1 MTKASKILNTV
12 NKGFEKIGLMPP
24 SYNWSKTEAVDNEM
38 VKAIDKIDEF
48 QSLDEETF
56 LYTSPALRRYSI
68 CLTVSNLIVTTKR
81 IILWN
86 SYWQKKYKDS
96 LLPIISLID
105 INSIQ
110 RLKKERH
117 WTSANTFSLS
127 IQSNFITGN
136 NPYYYFS
143 SQTRKENIQLFKNQD
158 DFKLFRK
165 AIAFH
170 GLEVEEI

>member
-24 SYNWSKTEAVDNEM
+24 SYNWSKTEAVDTEM

-127 IQSNFITGN
+127 SKETMQVGGPTSW
-136 NPYYYFS
+136 S
-143 SQTRKENIQLFKNQD
+143 SQREYT
-158 DFKLFRK
+158 
-165 AIAFH
+165 
-170 GLEVEEI
+170 EIWRY